1 MAIKRALTID
11 DEVDTRRNL
20 RAGLSAAGWVVEEAA
35 SGLGGL
41 ERIHRL
47 AAEGAGFNVVLSEAI
62 LPDFDSKLMLRALRA
77 QYPRVPFIVL
87 TSYAEEEHRA
97 AMLKLA
103 PLAYL
108 AKPLELAGL
117 IEELYKFDLSATTVE
132 PAPVT
137 TELPV
142 RPYEAY
148 AFLRLADRAR
158 APEVFD
164 RLSLLEDVRITN
176 AVRGDF
182 DVVLR
187 LTAPAADALAAAME
201 RVRRTEGANVI
212 AMDRLEQPRLNP
224 EVADFILHY
233 KCVAAEDREQ
243 YVRVHE
249 TNAYL
254 VIDIDRYQLE
264 RVYTSIMMT
273 EGVISC
279 QVSDGGSKLIVMM
292 SGAVRPEVMRHVLR
306 KIATMDG
313 IRRVREAPVI
323 NIHE

>member
-1 MAIKRALTID
+1 
-11 DEVDTRRNL
+11 
-20 RAGLSAAGWVVEEAA
+20 
-35 SGLGGL
+35 
-41 ERIHRL
+41 
-47 AAEGAGFNVVLSEAI
+47 
-62 LPDFDSKLMLRALRA
+62 
-77 QYPRVPFIVL
+77 
-87 TSYAEEEHRA
+87 
-97 AMLKLA
+97 
-103 PLAYL
+103 
-108 AKPLELAGL
+108 
-117 IEELYKFDLSATTVE
+117 
-132 PAPVT
+132 
-137 TELPV
+137 V